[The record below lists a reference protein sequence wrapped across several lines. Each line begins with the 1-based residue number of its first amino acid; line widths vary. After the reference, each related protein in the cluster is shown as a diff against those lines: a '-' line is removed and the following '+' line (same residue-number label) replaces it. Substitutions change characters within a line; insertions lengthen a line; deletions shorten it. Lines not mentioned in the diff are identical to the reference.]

1 MSEKPQYGENGFIP
15 TVSSVRR
22 EGSTLVFETIGGGRE
37 SDIISKEGEPLMRR
51 AAMLEEE

>member
-15 TVSSVRR
+15 TVSGVRR

-37 SDIISKEGEPLMRR
+37 SDIVSKEGEPLMRR
-51 AAMLEEE
+51 AELLENE

>member
-15 TVSSVRR
+15 TVSGVRR

-51 AAMLEEE
+51 AALLENE

>member
-51 AAMLEEE
+51 AAMLDKE